1 MFSNKYFLIFSRGT
15 RSRTRESK
23 EYGIRVGGDNE
34 RVSRIL
40 ERYLFSELKKRNIT
54 KTQAHTNI
62 FILFYVFCLD
72 NLKKR
77 KRNNTLY
84 F

>member
-40 ERYLFSELKKRNIT
+40 ERYLFLLHNKKVERNKNT
-54 KTQAHTNI
+54 GTQT
-62 FILFYVFCLD
+62 FLFYKTFFVS
-72 NLKKR
+72 R
-77 KRNNTLY
+77 Q
-84 F
+84 